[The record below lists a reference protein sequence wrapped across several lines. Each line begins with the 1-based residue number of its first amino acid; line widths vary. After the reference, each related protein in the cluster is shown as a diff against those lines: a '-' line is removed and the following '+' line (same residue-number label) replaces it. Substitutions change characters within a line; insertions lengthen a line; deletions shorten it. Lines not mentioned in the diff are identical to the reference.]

1 MKALSQIACGR
12 LCVVALLALCVVAE
26 AARRAAQAHPM
37 TELLA
42 ANLVLLA
49 ANTTSAVAL
58 WRLSRGRKCRLPTT
72 FDLAIERQQLRDE
85 FVSNELAEDRLTVL
99 RRFFSCADDDPA
111 HARMAVLAA
120 PAHLRRCVP
129 ADRVLAVADGDLQNL
144 SYIVL
149 GSLPLVIQDVA
160 ANRAFRAEDLPPP
173 LSRQPA
179 QVEADRG
186 KHPDPVG
193 VPGNP
198 ASGSGDMSGS
208 RRRVLLRLGY
218 PAAMAA
224 FVACALHA
232 ILGAHADSP
241 LLTANAAL
249 VSSNVLVAL
258 GVWCL
263 SGRLLSRAET
273 PSLPV
278 IDHEELRRGFA
289 EAQLP
294 ADRAALLLRFLGW
307 VEGVGSP
314 PTRMVVMP
322 TPACMRTHT
331 SGDRVLAVA
340 DEDLECVS
348 YISLESLPTVMQDVA
363 ESRAFSVEALGPWLP
378 PAPEISDGSART
390 RSATAGE

>member
-1 MKALSQIACGR
+1 
-12 LCVVALLALCVVAE
+12 
-26 AARRAAQAHPM
+26 
-37 TELLA
+37 
-42 ANLVLLA
+42 
-49 ANTTSAVAL
+49 
-58 WRLSRGRKCRLPTT
+58 
-72 FDLAIERQQLRDE
+72 
-85 FVSNELAEDRLTVL
+85 
-99 RRFFSCADDDPA
+99 
-111 HARMAVLAA
+111 
-120 PAHLRRCVP
+120 
-129 ADRVLAVADGDLQNL
+129 
-144 SYIVL
+144 
-149 GSLPLVIQDVA
+149 
-160 ANRAFRAEDLPPP
+160 
-173 LSRQPA
+173 
-179 QVEADRG
+179 
-186 KHPDPVG
+186 
-193 VPGNP
+193 
-198 ASGSGDMSGS
+198 
-208 RRRVLLRLGY
+208 
-218 PAAMAA
+218 MAA